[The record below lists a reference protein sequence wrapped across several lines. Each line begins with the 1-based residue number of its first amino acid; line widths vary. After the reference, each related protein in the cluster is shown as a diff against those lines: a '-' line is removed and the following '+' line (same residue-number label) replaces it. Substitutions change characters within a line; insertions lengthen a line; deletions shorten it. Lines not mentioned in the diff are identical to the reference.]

1 MSMSSDHVALVKQLY
16 DAFARGDVPTVLA
29 MFDPQI
35 AWREAEGFA
44 YADGNPYIGP
54 DAVLHGVFGRLMTE
68 WDGFTV
74 TPREFLP
81 TPDGVVTLGRYT
93 AKNKSTGHSLDAEFA
108 HVWHMHGG
116 KIRSFQQFT
125 DTAQFANAAR
135 P

>member
-1 MSMSSDHVALVKQLY
+1 MNSDPIALIKQLY
-16 DAFARGDVPTVLA
+16 YALARGDVPAVLGA
-29 MFDPQI
+29 FDPQI
-35 AWREAEGFA
+35 DWREAEGFA

-54 DAVLHGVFGRLMTE
+54 DAVLRGVFSRLMTE

-74 TPREFLP
+74 TPREFLA

-93 AKNKSTGHSLDAEFA
+93 ARHKSTGHALDAQFA
-108 HVWHMHGG
+108 HVWHIQNG